1 MNQIKGQ
8 LTSSL
13 KENADKLKN
22 ILDINTNF
30 DIIYKEMSIGG
41 KDAGFFFIDG
51 FIKDEVMQ
59 KLMSS
64 FDGQKTFDTL

>member
-1 MNQIKGQ
+1 MDQIKGQ

-30 DIIYKEMSIGG
+30 DIIYKEMRIGG

-51 FIKDEVMQ
+51 FVKDDVM
-59 KLMSS
+59 
-64 FDGQKTFDTL
+64 

>member
-1 MNQIKGQ
+1 MDQIKGQ

-30 DIIYKEMSIGG
+30 DIIYKEMRIGG
-41 KDAGFFFIDG
+41 KDAGFFFR
-51 FIKDEVMQ
+51 
-59 KLMSS
+59 
-64 FDGQKTFDTL
+64 